1 MWQWLIALAFVVAS
15 IMPALAQDM
24 APTRIFKSYLVTGV
38 DRTGKKTSTTVT
50 LPVPLRDVP
59 PQSAGNEQWHP
70 VEQYRADLKAYRG
83 LYTPIADTASYKM
96 NCVGHVMKKLGLV
109 EDEIYKDAGY
119 FKDKILDRF
128 AKPREGPPKAGD
140 ILYYEL
146 EGKPKHVAVVTADSS
161 RAGTATIS
169 SKDNQESIVI
179 GTVNFTLGKQNYRDP
194 VQNANGAVTAIY
206 YFEEKPVFSVGTALT
221 VEVVDATRNDL
232 PVSKASVTLKLLDG
246 KDVGE
251 AETDDHG
258 EAVFVLVDDPAGQLQ
273 EVRKGL
279 QVRGKKKDG
288 TVVLARSDKIS
299 TELLQ
304 GEEPRYLLNL
314 RREFDLTG
322 QWEDEAGFVCE
333 LEQTEDKDG
342 KQVKGRIRGSARS
355 GHPDLTETLGGMLVV
370 SEFTGSFHAQEREVS
385 SAGKVSF
392 KVSDDG
398 RSFAGTWNGQVHWPP
413 NNSRDVTWPRR
424 FTFKK

>member
-15 IMPALAQDM
+15 IMPALAQDT

-38 DRTGKKTSTTVT
+38 DQTGKKTSTTVT

-70 VEQYRADLKAYRG
+70 VEQYRADVKAYRG
-83 LYTPIADTASYKM
+83 SYTPIAETASYKM

-128 AKPREGPPKAGD
+128 AKTREGPPKAGD

-161 RAGTATIS
+161 RPGTATIS

-179 GTVNFTLGKQNYRDP
+179 GTVNFTLGKQNYWDP
-194 VQNANGAVTAIY
+194 IQNTNGAVTAVY
-206 YFEEKPVFSVGTALT
+206 YFEEKPVFRAGTALT
-221 VEVVDATRNDL
+221 VEVVDTTRNNRH
-232 PVSKASVTLKLLDG
+232 VIKASVALKLLDG
-246 KDVGE
+246 QDVGE
-251 AETDDHG
+251 AETDDQG
-258 EAVFVLVDDPAGQLQ
+258 EAVFVLVDDPPGQLQ

-288 TVVLARSDKIS
+288 SVVLARSDSIDGD
-299 TELLQ
+299 LLK
-304 GEEPRYLLNL
+304 GEEPRFLLNL
-314 RREFDLTG
+314 RKAFDLTG
-322 QWEDEAGFVCE
+322 QWEDQAGSVYR
-333 LEQTEDKDG
+333 LDQTEDKNG
-342 KQVKGRIRGSARS
+342 QHVKGRLQGSARS
-355 GHPDLTETLGGMLVV
+355 GHADLNGALEGWLVGA
-370 SEFTGSFHAQEREVS
+370 EFTGDFTNWERKVRSE
-385 SAGKVSF
+385 GKVYF

-398 RSFAGTWNGQVHWPP
+398 QSFEGTMTGKLRWPP
-413 NNSRDVTWPRR
+413 NNVRDISYPLK